1 MPQITKEYNDIDEAL
16 RLGFNWTMGP
26 FEMLDSIGLKNFFS
40 RIKNIKNNQFLENLK
55 NKNVDK
61 FYDQRQKY
69 TKIETLGKIKKV
81 ALKIDRNESA
91 EIYRFKDFNI
101 VEFSTKANAL
111 DYNSMDALMKATDK
125 PLIII
130 NESMQFSAGVNL
142 NYVMEYVKKKDF
154 KSVENL

>member
-1 MPQITKEYNDIDEAL
+1 
-16 RLGFNWTMGP
+16 
-26 FEMLDSIGLKNFFS
+26 MLENIGLDNFFNKIGD
-40 RIKNIKNNQFLENLK
+40 IKTNSFLENLK
-55 NKNVDK
+55 NKSAKK

-69 TKIETLGKIKKV
+69 TDIETLGKVKKSV
-81 ALKIDRNESA
+81 IKIDKNDSA

-101 VEFSTKANAL
+101 VEFDTKANAL

-142 NYVMEYVKKKDF
+142 NYVMEFVKNKDF
-154 KSVENL
+154 KSVEKFIKYFQKTWK